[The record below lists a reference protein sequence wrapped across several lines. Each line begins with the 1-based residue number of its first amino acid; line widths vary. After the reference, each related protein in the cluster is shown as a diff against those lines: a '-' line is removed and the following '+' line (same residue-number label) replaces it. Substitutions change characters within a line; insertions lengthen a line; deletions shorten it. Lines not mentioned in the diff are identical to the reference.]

1 MLYTVPDYYDEF
13 ECIAGDCEDTCCA
26 GWQIV
31 IDKESLKK
39 YWNENGDY
47 KKKLHK
53 SIDWMQKTFHQDK
66 EKRCAFLKED
76 NLCEMYQKL
85 GEKSLCK
92 TCQSYP
98 RHTEEFENV
107 REISLSLSCPVVARM
122 LLGRKEPVQ
131 FRSEEREG
139 EEEFVGFDPFLYSN
153 LLDAREII
161 ISILQDRKLS
171 IETRMVLCMGLA
183 YDIENRV
190 RSGNLFSCDAVF
202 QRYENKE
209 YLNAASRKVSK
220 LFINMQNRY
229 HFNKRLFEDLWKL
242 EILRGEWEMQLAE
255 SQYHLF
261 GKGEKEYGR
270 LIKRFKWWMQEES
283 EYDWAVIAEQLMVY
297 YVFTYFCGAVYDE
310 RIFMNLQMAVGCTEI
325 IWNLLAARWIK
336 NEEILDMDDIVEI
349 TYLFAREL
357 EHSDNNLKT
366 MWRLLEKQREL
377 FK

>member
-31 IDKESLKK
+31 IDKESLKR

-47 KKKLHK
+47 KKKLHR
-53 SIDWMQKTFHQDK
+53 SIDWMQKTFRQDK
-66 EKRCAFLKED
+66 EKRCAFLKDD

-107 REISLSLSCPVVARM
+107 RETSLSLSCPVVARM

-139 EEEFVGFDPFLYSN
+139 EEEFAGFDPFLYSN
-153 LLDAREII
+153 LLDARELI

-229 HFNKRLFEDLWKL
+229 RFNKQLFEDLWKL

-261 GKGEKEYGR
+261 GKGEEEYGR

-336 NEEILDMDDIVEI
+336 NEETLDMDDIVEI
-349 TYLFAREL
+349 TYLFSREL
-357 EHSDNNLKT
+357 EHSDDNLKT
-366 MWRLLEKQREL
+366 MWRLLEKQRGL

>member
-13 ECIAGDCEDTCCA
+13 ECIAGECEDTCCA

-39 YWNENGDY
+39 YWKETGPY
-47 KKKLHK
+47 KAKLHK
-53 SIDWMQKTFHQDK
+53 SIDWLQKTFRQDK
-66 EKRCAFLKED
+66 NKRCAFLKDD

-122 LLGRKEPVQ
+122 LLERKEPVQ
-131 FRSEEREG
+131 FQSEEREG
-139 EEEFVGFDPFLYSN
+139 EEEFAGFDLFLYSN
-153 LLDAREII
+153 LLDAREILF
-161 ISILQDRKLS
+161 SILQDRTMP
-171 IETRMVLCMGLA
+171 IETRMVLCLGLA
-183 YDIENRV
+183 YDMENRV
-190 RSGNLFSCDAVF
+190 RSGNLFSCDMVF
-202 QRYENKE
+202 QRYEKRE
-209 YLNAASRKVSK
+209 YIYEARRRASK

-229 HFNKRLFEDLWKL
+229 CFNKLLFEDLWEL

-255 SQYHLF
+255 SQYYLF
-261 GKGEKEYGR
+261 GNGEEEYGK

-283 EYDWAVIAEQLMVY
+283 TYDWAVIAEQLMVY

-325 IWNLLAARWIK
+325 IWNLLAARWLK
-336 NEEILDMDDIVEI
+336 NEETLDMDDIVEI
-349 TYLFAREL
+349 TYLFSREL
-357 EHSDNNLKT
+357 EHSDDNLKT
-366 MWRLLEKQREL
+366 MWRLLEKQRGL

>member
-26 GWQIV
+26 GWQIM

-39 YWNENGDY
+39 YWNEKGPY
-47 KKKLHK
+47 KEKLHK
-53 SIDWMQKTFHQDK
+53 SIDWLQKTFHQDQN
-66 EKRCAFLKED
+66 KRCAFLKDD

-122 LLGRKEPVQ
+122 LLGRKESVQ
-131 FRSEEREG
+131 FKSEEREG
-139 EEEFVGFDPFLYSN
+139 EEEFAGFDLFLYSN

-161 ISILQDRKLS
+161 FSILQDRTMP
-171 IETRMVLCMGLA
+171 IETRMVLCLGLA
-183 YDIENRV
+183 YDMENRV
-190 RSGNLFSCDAVF
+190 RSGNLFSCDSVF
-202 QRYENKE
+202 QRYEKQE
-209 YLNAASRKVSK
+209 YLDAAKRKASK

-229 HFNKRLFEDLWKL
+229 QWNQQLFKNLWKL
-242 EILRGEWEMQLAE
+242 EILRDEWEMQLAE

-261 GKGEKEYGR
+261 GNGEEEYGK

-283 EYDWAVIAEQLMVY
+283 KYDWAVIAEQLMVY

-325 IWNLLAARWIK
+325 IWNLLAARWLK
-336 NEEILDMDDIVEI
+336 NEETLDMDDIVEI
-349 TYLFAREL
+349 TYLFSREL
-357 EHSDNNLKT
+357 EHSDDNLKT
-366 MWRLLEKQREL
+366 MWRLLEKQRGL

>member
-31 IDKESLKK
+31 IDKESLKR

-47 KKKLHK
+47 KKKLHR
-53 SIDWMQKTFHQDK
+53 SIDWMQKTFRQDK
-66 EKRCAFLKED
+66 DKRCAFLKDD

-107 REISLSLSCPVVARM
+107 RETSLSLSCPVVARM
-122 LLGRKEPVQ
+122 LLGRKKPVQ
-131 FRSEEREG
+131 FKSEEREG
-139 EEEFVGFDPFLYSN
+139 EEEFAGFDPFLYSN
-153 LLDAREII
+153 LLDARELI

-171 IETRMVLCMGLA
+171 IETRMVLCLGLA

-209 YLNAASRKVSK
+209 YLNAANRKVSK

-229 HFNKRLFEDLWKL
+229 RFNKQLFEDLWKL

-261 GKGEKEYGR
+261 GNGEEEYGK

-283 EYDWAVIAEQLMVY
+283 TYDWAVIAEQLMVY

-325 IWNLLAARWIK
+325 IWNLLAARWLK
-336 NEEILDMDDIVEI
+336 NEETLDMDDIVEI
-349 TYLFAREL
+349 TYLFSREL
-357 EHSDNNLKT
+357 EHSDDNLKT
-366 MWRLLEKQREL
+366 MWRLLEKQRGL

>member
-53 SIDWMQKTFHQDK
+53 SIDWMQKTFRQDK
-66 EKRCAFLKED
+66 EKRCAFLKAD

-131 FRSEEREG
+131 FRSEERDG

-336 NEEILDMDDIVEI
+336 NEETLDMDDIVEI
-349 TYLFAREL
+349 TYLFSREL
-357 EHSDNNLKT
+357 EHSDDNLKT

>member
-13 ECIAGDCEDTCCA
+13 ECIADDCEDTCCA

-31 IDKESLKK
+31 IDKESLKR

-47 KKKLHK
+47 KKKLHR
-53 SIDWMQKTFHQDK
+53 SIDWMQKTFRQDK
-66 EKRCAFLKED
+66 EKRCAFLKDD

-107 REISLSLSCPVVARM
+107 RETSLSLSCPVVARM
-122 LLGRKEPVQ
+122 LLGRKKPVQ
-131 FRSEEREG
+131 FKSEEREG
-139 EEEFVGFDPFLYSN
+139 EEEFAGFDPFLYSN
-153 LLDAREII
+153 LLDARELI

-171 IETRMVLCMGLA
+171 IETRMVLCLGLA

-190 RSGNLFSCDAVF
+190 RNGNLFSCDAVF

-229 HFNKRLFEDLWKL
+229 RFNKQLFEDLWKL

-297 YVFTYFCGAVYDE
+297 YVFAYFCGAVYDE

-336 NEEILDMDDIVEI
+336 NEETLDMDDIVEI
-349 TYLFAREL
+349 TYLFSREL
-357 EHSDNNLKT
+357 EHSDDNLKT
-366 MWRLLEKQREL
+366 MWRLLEKQRGL

>member
-31 IDKESLKK
+31 IDKESLKR

-47 KKKLHK
+47 KKKLHR
-53 SIDWMQKTFHQDK
+53 SIDWMQKTFRQDK

-139 EEEFVGFDPFLYSN
+139 EEEFAGFDPFLYSN

-190 RSGNLFSCDAVF
+190 RSGNLFSCDAVL

-229 HFNKRLFEDLWKL
+229 RFNKQLFEDLWKL

-336 NEEILDMDDIVEI
+336 NEETLDMDDIVEI
-349 TYLFAREL
+349 TYLFSREL
-357 EHSDNNLKT
+357 EHSDDNLKT
-366 MWRLLEKQREL
+366 MWRLLEKQRGL

>member
-31 IDKESLKK
+31 IDKESLKR

-47 KKKLHK
+47 KKKLHR
-53 SIDWMQKTFHQDK
+53 SIDWMQKTFRQDK

-139 EEEFVGFDPFLYSN
+139 EEEFAGFDPFLYSN

-171 IETRMVLCMGLA
+171 IETRMVLCLGLA

-190 RSGNLFSCDAVF
+190 RSGNLFSCDAVL

-229 HFNKRLFEDLWKL
+229 RFNKQLFEDLWKL

-336 NEEILDMDDIVEI
+336 NEETLDMDDIVEI
-349 TYLFAREL
+349 TYLFSREL
-357 EHSDNNLKT
+357 EHSDDNLKT

>member
-13 ECIAGDCEDTCCA
+13 ECIAGECEDTCCA

-39 YWNENGDY
+39 YWKETGPY
-47 KKKLHK
+47 KAKLHK
-53 SIDWMQKTFHQDK
+53 SIDWLQKTFRQDK
-66 EKRCAFLKED
+66 NKRCAFLKDD

-122 LLGRKEPVQ
+122 LLERKEPVQ
-131 FRSEEREG
+131 FQSEEREG
-139 EEEFVGFDPFLYSN
+139 EEEFAGFDLFLYSN
-153 LLDAREII
+153 LLDAREILF
-161 ISILQDRKLS
+161 SILQDRTMP
-171 IETRMVLCMGLA
+171 IETRMVLCLGLA
-183 YDIENRV
+183 YDMENRV
-190 RSGNLFSCDAVF
+190 RSGNLFSCDMVF
-202 QRYENKE
+202 QRYEKRE
-209 YLNAASRKVSK
+209 YIYEARRRASK

-229 HFNKRLFEDLWKL
+229 CFNKLLFEDLWEL

-255 SQYHLF
+255 SQYYLF
-261 GKGEKEYGR
+261 GNGEEEYGK

-283 EYDWAVIAEQLMVY
+283 TYDWAVIAEQLMVY

-325 IWNLLAARWIK
+325 IWNLLVARWLK
-336 NEEILDMDDIVEI
+336 NEETLDMDDIVEI
-349 TYLFAREL
+349 TYLFSREL
-357 EHSDNNLKT
+357 EHSDDNLKT
-366 MWRLLEKQREL
+366 MWRLLEKQRGL

>member
-336 NEEILDMDDIVEI
+336 NEETLDMDDIVEI

-366 MWRLLEKQREL
+366 MWRLLGKQREL